1 MKQQQSST
9 RSSIT
14 GSRQGLC
21 QVRHRGVS
29 HALGHDLFQKPVAN
43 AGEFVVIH
51 AAGAEPQDRNPS
63 DRTST
68 RSTTNHG

>member
-9 RSSIT
+9 CSSIT

-51 AAGAEPQDRNPS
+51 AGGR
-63 DRTST
+63 
-68 RSTTNHG
+68 G